1 MLAECPRDENLRYL
15 QAIASPDFR
24 ADAHYCARY
33 LLKNP
38 NVRTANVYEG
48 VYDEAW
54 YESVWQDYDYLIV
67 LDHYPAVDAFVQA
80 HFPDQADRQVI
91 ALHEK

>member
-1 MLAECPRDENLRYL
+1 MTRHGTKAC
-15 QAIASPDFR
+15 
-24 ADAHYCARY
+24 
-33 LLKNP
+33 
-38 NVRTANVYEG
+38 G
-48 VYDEAW
+48 
-54 YESVWQDYDYLIV
+54 QDYDYLIV

>member
-1 MLAECPRDENLRYL
+1 MPPPMKTCVTFRRSLRRISGL
-15 QAIASPDFR
+15 TRIIVR
-24 ADAHYCARY
+24 RY

-54 YESVWQDYDYLIV
+54 YESVWAGL
-67 LDHYPAVDAFVQA
+67 
-80 HFPDQADRQVI
+80 
-91 ALHEK
+91 